1 VLTQHTRFEYP
12 KYLACQIATWDA
24 PLIPRPMDT
33 TLALFIYKLV
43 CIGSGLLIC
52 YFGFRL
58 FVLGIFTG
66 AGDLSSQFQSTKL
79 VLKRAAPGTFFA
91 LFGAAVIGVS
101 LWKGLQFE
109 GRSQPLAQNETKTYS
124 ETRSQ
129 GFANA
134 TTSAANDKLEA
145 TRAEARTTI
154 FELNILRTQ
163 LPADFPRNKLVDLQ
177 TAIRVSKLALL
188 YSVWSKEWGDYSQ
201 FKEWII
207 NGEQQP
213 APAGFRPESVELF
226 HHGEKK

>member
-1 VLTQHTRFEYP
+1 MLRWF
-12 KYLACQIATWDA
+12 LAT
-24 PLIPRPMDT
+24 MDF

-43 CIGSGLLIC
+43 SIGSGLLVC

-66 AGDLSSQFQSTKL
+66 AGDLNSQFQSTKL
-79 VLKRAAPGTFFA
+79 VLKKAAPGTFFA

-101 LWKGLQFE
+101 LWKGLQSE
-109 GRSQPLAQNETKTYS
+109 GGSQPLAQGDTKTYS
-124 ETRSQ
+124 ERMS
-129 GFANA
+129 GFGDV
-134 TTSAANDKLEA
+134 TSGPASDKLEA
-145 TRAEARTTI
+145 TRADARTTI
-154 FELNILRTQ
+154 FELNTLRTQ
-163 LPADFPRNKLVDLQ
+163 LPADFPKNKLVDLQ
-177 TAIRVSKLALL
+177 TAIRDSKLALV

-207 NGEQQP
+207 DGEQQP

>member
-1 VLTQHTRFEYP
+1 MLVGL
-12 KYLACQIATWDA
+12 LAT
-24 PLIPRPMDT
+24 MDT

-43 CIGSGLLIC
+43 CIGSGLLVC

-58 FVLGIFTG
+58 FILGIFTG
-66 AGDLSSQFQSTKL
+66 AGDLTSQFQSTKL
-79 VLKRAAPGTFFA
+79 VLKKAAPGTFFA

-109 GRSQPLAQNETKTYS
+109 GRSQPLAKNETKTFS
-124 ETRSQ
+124 ETKSQ
-129 GFANA
+129 GFGDA
-134 TTSAANDKLEA
+134 TTSAATSDKLEA
-145 TRAEARTTI
+145 SRADARTTI
-154 FELNILRTQ
+154 FELNTLRTQ

-177 TAIRVSKLALL
+177 TAIRDSKLALL

-207 NGEQQP
+207 DGEQQP
-213 APAGFRPESVELF
+213 APATFRPESVELF

>member
-1 VLTQHTRFEYP
+1 MLLWF
-12 KYLACQIATWDA
+12 LAT
-24 PLIPRPMDT
+24 MDT
-33 TLALFIYKLV
+33 TLALVIYKLV
-43 CIGSGLLIC
+43 SIGSGLLVC

-58 FVLGIFTG
+58 FVLGIFSG

-79 VLKRAAPGTFFA
+79 VLKKAAPGTFFA

-101 LWKGLQFE
+101 LWKGADFE
-109 GRSQPLAQNETKTYS
+109 RRYGSLPVAQGETKPYP
-124 ETRSQ
+124 ETRSH
-129 GFANA
+129 GLADE
-134 TTSAANDKLEA
+134 TSGAASDKLEA

-154 FELNILRTQ
+154 FELNTLRAR
-163 LPADFPRNKLVDLQ
+163 LPADFPKNKLVDLQ
-177 TAIRVSKLALL
+177 TAINDSKLALL

-213 APAGFRPESVELF
+213 APGGFRPESVELF

>member
-1 VLTQHTRFEYP
+1 
-12 KYLACQIATWDA
+12 
-24 PLIPRPMDT
+24 MDT

-43 CIGSGLLIC
+43 CIGSGLLVC

-79 VLKRAAPGTFFA
+79 VLKKAAPGTFFA
-91 LFGAAVIGVS
+91 LFGATVIGVS
-101 LWKGLQFE
+101 LWKGLQFDT
-109 GRSQPLAQNETKTYS
+109 RSQPLAQNENETKTYS

-129 GFANA
+129 GFGD
-134 TTSAANDKLEA
+134 AAPDVASDKLEA

-154 FELNILRTQ
+154 FELNNLQTQ
-163 LPADFPRNKLVDLQ
+163 LRADFPKNRLVDLQ
-177 TAIRVSKLALL
+177 TAIRDSKLALL

-213 APAGFRPESVELF
+213 PPACFRPESVELF

>member
-1 VLTQHTRFEYP
+1 MLLGF
-12 KYLACQIATWDA
+12 LAT
-24 PLIPRPMDT
+24 MDT

-43 CIGSGLLIC
+43 CIGSGLLVC

-58 FVLGIFTG
+58 FILGIFTG
-66 AGDLSSQFQSTKL
+66 AGDLTSQFQSTKL
-79 VLKRAAPGTFFA
+79 VLKKAAPGTFFA

-109 GRSQPLAQNETKTYS
+109 GRLQPLAQNETKTYS

-129 GFANA
+129 GFGDA
-134 TTSAANDKLEA
+134 TTGAASDRLEA
-145 TRAEARTTI
+145 TRADARTTI
-154 FELNILRTQ
+154 FELNTLRTQ

-177 TAIRVSKLALL
+177 TAIRDSKLALL

-213 APAGFRPESVELF
+213 APAGFRPESIELF